1 MNTWKYAAASVR
13 GKSHIKQN
21 LPCQDRVRAI
31 LEDDIAVCALSDG
44 AGSYNYPEIGA
55 ETVTNILCNTMKSD
69 FKILFERDEG
79 QIKDYL
85 LYTLRHYLFCTSYVM
100 NTDIREYASTLLF
113 VVIHEDNYISG
124 HIGDGVI
131 GVLRNGNIE
140 VLSHPENGEFHNIT
154 YFVTDPTAH
163 EHLRIQKGKLEDTT
177 GFILMSDGVSDSL
190 YSNTDRVLTEAAN
203 QMLNWLN
210 VYDPQIVRKALEDN
224 IKNVFQKHTTD
235 DCSIILLKRSEPS
248 KEKGAFTCIREFY
261 RNREKRSGVCG
272 YLGF

>member
-1 MNTWKYAAASVR
+1 MNTWKYATASVR
-13 GKSHIKQN
+13 GRSHVKQN

-44 AGSYNYPEIGA
+44 AGSYTYPEIGA
-55 ETVTNILCNTMKSD
+55 EIATNILCNTMKSD
-69 FKILFERDEG
+69 FDVLYDQDEE
-79 QIKDYL
+79 QIKISL
-85 LYTLRHYLFCTSYVM
+85 LNALRHHLFCTSYVM
-100 NTDIREYASTLLF
+100 NTDIREFASTLLF
-113 VVIHEDNYISG
+113 AAIREDSYIAG

-131 GVLRNGNIE
+131 GALRDGNIE

-154 YFVTDPTAH
+154 YFITDPTAH

-190 YSNTDRVLTEAAN
+190 YSNTDRVLAEAAN
-203 QMLNWLN
+203 QILNWLDIH
-210 VYDPQIVRKALEDN
+210 DPLIVKMALEDN

-248 KEKGAFTCIREFY
+248 KEKGTQISMKDFY
-261 RNREKRSGVCG
+261 HNREKYDGVFG
-272 YLGF
+272 YFGF